1 MAFVQVQCPDCHSA
15 EVVQYG
21 KQANGTQRYRCNNR
35 DGSRTIFLLQ
45 YHDKGRL
52 PAVKQ
57 PIVDMTL
64 NGSGVRDIVRVLRVS
79 SATVIDVLKKK
90 EPAVKQVNERVLH
103 TLDPPHVD
111 VILRQV
117 EAAEM
122 DEMWSFVGSK
132 SQQRWLWHAIDHHT
146 GQILAYVFGTR
157 EDKTFLKLKELLAP
171 FGITHYYTDGWGAYR
186 RHIGKYLSGLRKF
199 DHVILLKE
207 GFEAQLRAS
216 RPSIPFGMSALG
228 MTRQIRDG
236 CLQCGIQ
243 ARRVPALQGLNK
255 VA

>member
-21 KQANGTQRYRCNNR
+21 KQANGTQRYRCDNLDCPR
-35 DGSRTIFLLQ
+35 VIFLLQ

-57 PIVDMTL
+57 QIIDMTL

-90 EPAVKQVNERVLH
+90 EPTIKQVNERLLKSSDPAQ
-103 TLDPPHVD
+103 LDI
-111 VILRQV
+111 ILRQV

-132 SQQRWLWHAIDHHT
+132 SQPRWLWHAIEHHT
-146 GQILAYVFGTR
+146 GQLLAYVFGTR
-157 EDKTFLKLKELLAP
+157 EDETFLQLTELLAP
-171 FGITHYYTDGWGAYR
+171 FGITHFYTDGWGAYR
-186 RHIGKYLSGLRKF
+186 RHLDPSTHTVGKQHTQKIERKHLTFRTRLKRLTRKTICFSRSILMHDLVVGLFINRY
-199 DHVILLKE
+199 E
-207 GFEAQLRAS
+207 
-216 RPSIPFGMSALG
+216 FGYA
-228 MTRQIRDG
+228 
-236 CLQCGIQ
+236 
-243 ARRVPALQGLNK
+243 V
-255 VA
+255 

>member
-15 EVVQYG
+15 DVVQYG

-35 DGSRTIFLLQ
+35 DCSRTIFLLQ
-45 YHDKGRL
+45 YQDKGRL

-57 PIVDMTL
+57 QIVDMTL

-90 EPAVKQVNERVLH
+90 APAVKQVNERVLH

-122 DEMWSFVGSK
+122 DEMWRFVGSK
-132 SQQRWLWHAIDHHT
+132 SQS
-146 GQILAYVFGTR
+146 GGCGTR
-157 EDKTFLKLKELLAP
+157 LIITRDRFSPMFLAHAR
-171 FGITHYYTDGWGAYR
+171 I
-186 RHIGKYLSGLRKF
+186 RHS
-199 DHVILLKE
+199 
-207 GFEAQLRAS
+207 
-216 RPSIPFGMSALG
+216 
-228 MTRQIRDG
+228 
-236 CLQCGIQ
+236 
-243 ARRVPALQGLNK
+243 
-255 VA
+255 